1 MTKISD
7 TLLVAIDFH
16 DPDHGVLVVGRKMPG
31 QAVKIVNAFQDEEAL
46 ELYKKLVTKRRIK
59 NETGIRTCTGI
70 RRYPGRQHI

>member
-46 ELYKKLVTKRRIK
+46 ELYKKLVTKK
-59 NETGIRTCTGI
+59 GE
-70 RRYPGRQHI
+70 